1 MEYISFR
8 SRLDVLRKHWSNII
22 LKETS
27 SDFGTISEHTVSHV
41 YFKDGKNN
49 ENVDER
55 LILIFKFQ
63 IQCNNNM

>member
-27 SDFGTISEHTVSHV
+27 SDFRTISEHTVSHV
-41 YFKDGKNN
+41 YFKDGK
-49 ENVDER
+49 
-55 LILIFKFQ
+55 IMKTGTKG
-63 IQCNNNM
+63 

>member
-1 MEYISFR
+1 MKYISFR

-49 ENVDER
+49 ENGDER

-63 IQCNNNM
+63 IQYNNNM